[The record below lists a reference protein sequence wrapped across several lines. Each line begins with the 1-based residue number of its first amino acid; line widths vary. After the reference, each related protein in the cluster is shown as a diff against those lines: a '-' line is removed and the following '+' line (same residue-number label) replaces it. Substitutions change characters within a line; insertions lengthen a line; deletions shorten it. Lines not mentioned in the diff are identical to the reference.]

1 MQERNLWS
9 QGNIIHACYS
19 EWPIAANYNNLLY
32 SFYFISGTRELRTIN
47 FLTSVEEYWEYWAVI
62 YYLSLLSVTI
72 KPVFIVQNER
82 EDVALLIKFLLKI
95 GDRNIQYTVESNTNP
110 LITSACDLFTKV
122 ISVFLLCVFMWCMY
136 IRLRKIGSFKYKC
149 LIILILL
156 KSIHDCFFSSGL
168 NTQYSH
174 INEGQACPKKIARI
188 RVCIPCEQR
197 SLFGMVRGVNKP
209 TAHMSSTRM
218 TS

>member
-1 MQERNLWS
+1 MQERNLWW
-9 QGNIIHACYS
+9 QLGNIIHACYS

-32 SFYFISGTRELRTIN
+32 SFYLISGTRELRTIN

-62 YYLSLLSVTI
+62 YYLSLLPVTI

-82 EDVALLIKFLLKI
+82 GDVALLIKFLLKI
-95 GDRNIQYTVESNTNP
+95 FSIPLKVMYTNP
-110 LITSACDLFTKV
+110 LMTSACDLFTKV
-122 ISVFLLCVFMWCMY
+122 ISVFLLCVFMWCTY

-156 KSIHDCFFSSGL
+156 TGIRCCFFCSGL

-174 INEGQACPKKIARI
+174 INEEQACPKKIARI

-197 SLFGMVRGVNKP
+197 FLFGMVKGVNKP